1 MGSKR
6 IICLLTYLLLLFLYP
21 ISNTTILHAQEAEI
35 VWTQYYG
42 GPGDDKASHMVSTDD
57 GGFIIV
63 GSRVIRTPYDS
74 IFDHTYIYAFKI
86 DSLGDTLWGYGYGS
100 GLMGIGKSITKYIGG
115 SYYILG
121 EENWHGSLVRI
132 DSLGNQIYYI
142 DQGIPVGD
150 FIQMSNDT
158 NLLIVAPSGITKCDS
173 LGTTLWTKS
182 YDNVSLSIVKENYK
196 RESIVAGSKSIPF
209 NHTDMFISKI
219 DSIGNIVWSKTLG
232 DSSLYLQDIG
242 YAIKPTLDGN
252 IIISG
257 ITYYGSGNG
266 DVYLIKTN
274 TNGDTIWTRTYGGS
288 ELDEARSI
296 AVTPDGYYI
305 IAGITHSYGSG
316 NGDVYLIK
324 TNTNGDTIWTRT
336 YGGSELDE
344 ARSIAVTS
352 DGYYIIAGITHSYTP
367 DNSSR
372 IYILKVSNTGE
383 TVWER
388 SDYDPAVT
396 GDLANFIQESD
407 SGYYFVCGGHTN
419 SDMANCF
426 IIDTDG
432 DTIVGVEFWP
442 GQLLSGCYLQNSV
455 YAFTG
460 WFGHKYDPKNWDI
473 GFATVK
479 PGYYS
484 NSKRLGYAHLSESA
498 TNFTETIYKTLYI
511 VGNTE
516 TYRGD
521 IDIEVF
527 KLDSLGNILFDKT
540 YGFEGVND
548 FAYAVVGDEDGGCT
562 ISGKTGT
569 DLYAFKID
577 SLGNIVWEEVW
588 GGQGDEAATSI
599 DKTGNNM
606 YVLSGYTSSY
616 GHGGYDVLAMG
627 LNVTSFVSETQN
639 EELYIPFSVHNREW
653 RELEIKYNLYSDQ
666 AIQINVYN
674 IMGQRIKSLVNTYQN
689 AGPHTI
695 YWDYTDKNHNPIP
708 QGIYFV
714 ELKTPK
720 FNRTKEVIYIDI
732 RN

>member
-21 ISNTTILHAQEAEI
+21 ISNTTILHAQETEI

-63 GSRVIRTPYDS
+63 GSRVIRTTDNDS

-121 EENWHGSLVRI
+121 EEGFYPDRYGSLVRI

-242 YAIKPTLDGN
+242 YAIKPTPDGN
-252 IIISG
+252 IIIAG
-257 ITYYGSGNG
+257 ITYYFSGNG

-274 TNGDTIWTRTYGGS
+274 TNGDTIWTRTYGG
-288 ELDEARSI
+288 
-296 AVTPDGYYI
+296 P
-305 IAGITHSYGSG
+305 
-316 NGDVYLIK
+316 
-324 TNTNGDTIWTRT
+324 
-336 YGGSELDE
+336 ELDE

-498 TNFTETIYKTLYI
+498 TDFTETTYKTLYV

-577 SLGNIVWEEVW
+577 SLGNIVWQEVW

-627 LNVTSFVSETQN
+627 LNVTSFVSERPN
-639 EELYIPFSVHNREW
+639 EEQYIPFSVHNREW

-732 RN
+732 GN